1 MEFGF
6 LDISLV
12 SVLVKNIEDFD
23 LISKLLDQYK
33 NTLLTVLLSVISA
46 AVTSIMKNLMLMM
59 GSVFLFL
66 FLLQK
71 RYYQW

>member
-59 GSVFLFL
+59 GRVFFFF

-71 RYYQW
+71 